1 MPLDN
6 FSIETLFSV
15 IVKWRKAMDF
25 DPKKK
30 TLVIVE
36 SPTKANTIRK
46 FLPRN
51 FSVIASAGHFRDL
64 PETEMGVDVDRNFK
78 ITYVIDPH
86 KKDLVAEMKSKL
98 KSTEQLLLATDEDR
112 EGEAISWHLLETLK
126 PKVPYQRMVFHEIT
140 KEAVTEALKNGRD
153 LDMNLVHAQED
164 RRVIDRLYGY
174 EVSPVLW
181 RKLSNKNL
189 SAGRVQS
196 VGLRYI
202 CDKEIERLSF
212 KSSVWFDLKASL
224 EKDGK
229 VFSASLESVE
239 GNRIAGTKD
248 FDPSTGALSSK
259 ARLLTSEDA
268 DRLLDSLKSE
278 TFTVS
283 SVEEKPKK
291 QSPYPPFTTSTLQQ
305 AASSRL
311 KMKSSETMQVAQ
323 RLFERGFITY
333 MRTDSVNLS
342 SQCIHAAREKI
353 SSLYG
358 DSFLSPKD
366 RHFKTTSAGAQEAH
380 EAIRPAG
387 SDMRTPEETGLS
399 GRELQLYRLIWQRTM
414 ATQMANADKLV
425 TSVRIAAGDA
435 LFAASGTVIKFPGFL
450 KVYGS
455 DETEE
460 GEENIPHLS
469 VGEALELENLESKK
483 HETTPPQRYTEAS
496 FIRKLEEE
504 GIGRPSTYAS
514 IITTLLEREYSIELG
529 GAIIPTFLGF
539 AVYDYLMKEFP
550 VMMDYK
556 YTADMEDKLD
566 RIARGEQDK
575 LSYLADF
582 FYGSDGNNGL
592 DKDVKEALSKQEDYK
607 TLVFPNLPEKIT
619 LEDGRSVGYQI
630 KVGPYGA
637 YLLTDIVGED
647 GKAVIVNIPS
657 RFCPGVVTEKELAS
671 LILSNAKIA
680 TGEDPDAIVL
690 KHGNYGDYWSK
701 GGKTVNVPR
710 GKKSADSYTKEEIE
724 FLFSLPIN
732 LGQDSNGN
740 DIILN
745 NGRYGAYLACGGK
758 NTTIRGSIFEMDHE
772 KALALIE
779 GPDLQPLVPYQEK
792 ALEIKSGRYGYYLK
806 WGDQNIA
813 LPYAY
818 KKNPEKVTQEVAEK
832 LCGKRD
838 ETKVPQN
845 ASRDFGLFQDKA
857 LSIVDGHYGAY
868 IKWGSENIPIPAALK
883 DDISAITEEQIHQ
896 AALAHGADL
905 SFGEVDGK
913 PLGVYSGR
921 YGYYMKWGA
930 DNIKLPEKYKDSYEG
945 LSQDEAVEIARS
957 ADIKP
962 ATKRRGRR

>member
-1 MPLDN
+1 
-6 FSIETLFSV
+6 
-15 IVKWRKAMDF
+15 MDF

-51 FSVIASAGHFRDL
+51 FSVMASAGHFRDL
-64 PETEMGVDVDRNFK
+64 PETALGVDVDKNFK
-78 ITYVIDPH
+78 ITYVIDP
-86 KKDLVAEMKSKL
+86 KKKELVSEMKSKL

-153 LDMNLVHAQED
+153 LDMNLVQAQED

-202 CDKEIERLSF
+202 CDKEMERLSF
-212 KSSVWFDLKASL
+212 VSSVYFDLKAAL
-224 EKDGK
+224 EKGGK
-229 VFSASLESVE
+229 VFTASLESVA
-239 GNRIAGTKD
+239 GKRIAGTKD
-248 FDPSTGALSSK
+248 FDPSTGELTSR
-259 ARLLTSEDA
+259 ARLLTAEDA
-268 DRLLDSLKSE
+268 EKLLDSLKNE
-278 TFTVS
+278 VFTVS

-358 DSFLSPKD
+358 DGFLSPNE
-366 RHFKTTSAGAQEAH
+366 RRFRTTSAGAQEAH

-387 SDMRTPEETGLS
+387 SDMRTPEETGLT
-399 GRELQLYRLIWQRTM
+399 GRDLQLYRLIWQRTM

-425 TSVRIAAGDA
+425 TNVKIEAGDA
-435 LFAASGTVIKFPGFL
+435 VFAASGTVIKFPGFL

-460 GEENIPHLS
+460 GEEDIPHLAK
-469 VGEALELENLESKK
+469 GETLELENLESKK

-514 IITTLLEREYSIELG
+514 IITTLLDREYSIELNG
-529 GAIIPTFLGF
+529 SIIPTFLGF

-556 YTADMEDKLD
+556 YTAEMEDKLD
-566 RIARGEQDK
+566 RIARGEEDK
-575 LSYLADF
+575 LSYLVDF
-582 FYGSDGNNGL
+582 FYGTKDQSGL
-592 DKDVKEALSKQEDYK
+592 KANVKEAILKRDDYK
-607 TLVFPNLPEKIT
+607 SLEFPNLPGKLA
-619 LEDGRSVGYQI
+619 LEDGREISYQI

-637 YLLTDIVGED
+637 YLLTDIEGAD

-657 RFCPGVVTEKELAS
+657 RFCPGVVTDKELSS
-671 LILSNAKIA
+671 LVLSKAGTA
-680 TGEDPDAIVL
+680 VEEDPDAIVL
-690 KHGNYGDYWSK
+690 KHGNFGDYWSK
-701 GGKTVNVPR
+701 GGKSVNVPK
-710 GKKSADSYTKEEIE
+710 GKRSAESYTREEIE
-724 FLFSLPIN
+724 FLFALPMN
-732 LGQDSNGN
+732 LGKDSNGN

-758 NTTIRGSIFEMDHE
+758 NTTIRGSIFDMDHE
-772 KALALIE
+772 KAIALLE
-779 GPDLQPLVPYQEK
+779 GPDLQMLEPYQDK
-792 ALEIKSGRYGYYLK
+792 PLEIKSGRYGYYLK
-806 WGDQNIA
+806 WGSENIA
-813 LPYAY
+813 LPFAY
-818 KKNPEKVTQEVAEK
+818 KKNPEKVTQEIAEK
-832 LCGKRD
+832 LCGKSD
-838 ETKVPQN
+838 ETKAPQN
-845 ASRDFGLFQDKA
+845 AARDFGLFQEKA
-857 LSIVDGHYGAY
+857 LSIVDGKYGPY
-868 IKWGSENIPIPAALK
+868 LKWGSENIPLPAAMK
-883 DDISAITEEQIHQ
+883 DSISSVTEEDIQKV
-896 AALAHGADL
+896 ALSHGADM

-913 PLGVYSGR
+913 PLGIFAGR
-921 YGYYMKWGA
+921 YGYYMKWG
-930 DNIKLPEKYKDSYEG
+930 DSNIKLPEKYKDSYEG
-945 LSQDEAVEIARS
+945 ITAEEAVDIARS
-957 ADIKP
+957 ADTKP
-962 ATKRRGRR
+962 APKRRGRR